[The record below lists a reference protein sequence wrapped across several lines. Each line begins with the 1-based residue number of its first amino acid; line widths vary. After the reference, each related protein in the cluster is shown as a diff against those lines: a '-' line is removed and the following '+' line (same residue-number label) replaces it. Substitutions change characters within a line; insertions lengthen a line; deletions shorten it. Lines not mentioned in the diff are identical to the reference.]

1 MLKERAD
8 RPEDEV
14 SSRVCPVRCPLN
26 WLHARSDG
34 LLKELLVRRGL
45 NRNGCE
51 DDQHT
56 RPPTHAGPSES
67 EEQSPVDTSLVAL
80 HITEAP
86 ENLRSQI
93 FGSNKTHGAD
103 HARVMVEATSSPE
116 ALPSSE
122 PPQQKNPS
130 LPLNLRLDSSLLQ
143 PVNVPR

>member
-14 SSRVCPVRCPLN
+14 SSRVCPVKCPLN
-26 WLHARSDG
+26 WLHVQSGG

-56 RPPTHAGPSES
+56 HPPMHAGPSES

-86 ENLRSQI
+86 ENLRDLWFAQ
-93 FGSNKTHGAD
+93 
-103 HARVMVEATSSPE
+103 
-116 ALPSSE
+116 
-122 PPQQKNPS
+122 NP
-130 LPLNLRLDSSLLQ
+130 R
-143 PVNVPR
+143 R